1 MIYIQTYICYG
12 CPGYLATS
20 VSDPF
25 NFDGSLDPH
34 LGIVDP
40 DPIFGN
46 RGSGSRSSNP
56 SLEIVDPDPDFG
68 VDPGTYFSIII
79 FFLP

>member
-40 DPIFGN
+40 DPRILF
-46 RGSGSRSSNP
+46 SE
-56 SLEIVDPDPDFG
+56 LVDP
-68 VDPGTYFSIII
+68 DPGTYFSIII
-79 FFLP
+79 LFLFPEIYNLHFTTL